1 MNRFLKILYIIL
13 GTICIVL
20 GTLGVFIPGLPV
32 TPFLLLASSLYLRSS
47 DKLYNKL
54 ISNKLLGKY
63 IVRYRQNKG
72 MTIKTKIYSII
83 VMWFMIALSTLFLIE
98 KVEIKLIVT
107 AVGIIGSIV
116 MGLVIKTVKLNNS
129 KS

>member
-1 MNRFLKILYIIL
+1 MNRFLKILYIFL

-63 IVRYRQNKG
+63 IRRYRENKG
-72 MTIKTKIYSII
+72 MTIKIKIYSILM
-83 VMWFMIALSTLFLIE
+83 MWLMIAISAFFLIE
-98 KVEIKLIVT
+98 KVEIKLILT
-107 AVGIIGSIV
+107 AVGIIGTVV
-116 MGLVIKTVKLNNS
+116 MGFVIKTVKLNNS

>member
-1 MNRFLKILYIIL
+1 MNRFLKILYIFL
-13 GTICIVL
+13 GTLCIVL

-54 ISNKLLGKY
+54 IRSKLLGKY
-63 IVRYRQNKG
+63 IIRYRKNKG
-72 MTIKTKIYSII
+72 MTIKTKIYSL
-83 VMWFMIALSTLFLIE
+83 VLMWVMIAISTLFLID
-98 KVEIKLIVT
+98 KLEIKIIVA
-107 AVGIIGSIV
+107 AVGIIGTVV
-116 MGLVIKTVKLNNS
+116 MGFVIKTVKLSNS

>member
-1 MNRFLKILYIIL
+1 MNRFLKILYIFL
-13 GTICIVL
+13 GTLCIVL

-54 ISNKLLGKY
+54 IRSKLLGKY
-63 IVRYRQNKG
+63 IIRYRKNKG
-72 MTIKTKIYSII
+72 MTIKTKIYSLLL
-83 VMWFMIALSTLFLIE
+83 MWVMIAISTLFLID
-98 KVEIKLIVT
+98 KLEIKIIVA
-107 AVGIIGSIV
+107 AVGIIGTVV
-116 MGLVIKTVKLNNS
+116 MGFVIKTVKLSNS